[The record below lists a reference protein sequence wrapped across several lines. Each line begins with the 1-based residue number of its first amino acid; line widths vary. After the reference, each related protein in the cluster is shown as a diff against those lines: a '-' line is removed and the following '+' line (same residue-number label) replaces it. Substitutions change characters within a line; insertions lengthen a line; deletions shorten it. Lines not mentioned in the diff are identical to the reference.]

1 MLPERVMTVFVDVDD
16 TLVRSF
22 GSKQVPMSGTVE
34 GVRRLAAAD
43 NVVLYCWSSGG
54 ADYARSVCERLGIV
68 GLFAGFLPK
77 PDLMLDDQAPS
88 DWKGL
93 LVLHPNE
100 FDGDV
105 LAARSKLGWR
115 S

>member
-1 MLPERVMTVFVDVDD
+1 VPPERVVTVFVDVDD

-22 GSKQVPMSGTVE
+22 GSKQVPMSGSVE
-34 GVRRLAAAD
+34 SVRRLAAAA

-54 ADYARSVCERLGIV
+54 GDYARSVCERLGIDD
-68 GLFAGFLPK
+68 LFAGFLPK
-77 PDLMLDDQAPS
+77 PDLMIDDQPPS

-100 FDGDV
+100 FDGNV
-105 LAARSKLGWR
+105 VAVRSKLGWT

>member
-1 MLPERVMTVFVDVDD
+1 MTVFVDVDD

-22 GSKQVPMSGTVE
+22 GSKQIVMPGTVE
-34 GVRRLAAAD
+34 SVRRLAAAS
-43 NVVLYCWSSGG
+43 NVILYCWSSGG
-54 ADYARSVCERLGIV
+54 GEYARSVCERLGIA

-77 PDLMLDDQAPS
+77 PDLMVDDQMPG

-93 LVLHPNE
+93 AVLHPSE

-105 LAARSKLGWR
+105 DVIRSRLGWV
-115 S
+115 

>member
-1 MLPERVMTVFVDVDD
+1 MGAERVMTVFVDVDD

-22 GSKQVPMSGTVE
+22 GSKQMVMPGSVE
-34 GVRRLAAAD
+34 SVRRLAAAG

-54 ADYARSVCERLGIV
+54 GEYARSVCERLGIA

-77 PDLMLDDQAPS
+77 PDLMIDDQPPS

-93 LVLHPNE
+93 VVLHPNE
-100 FDGDV
+100 FDGD
-105 LAARSKLGWR
+105 AASIRSGLGWT
-115 S
+115 